1 MDALLGQPAHLR
13 EHLRPLSVSAAV
25 GCLGAGAQ
33 EPSIAPF
40 AMWRGRPTMN
50 WKLTRL
56 TGGGTLGAVMS
67 NAAQAVIEA
76 FEHLSE
82 AEREEVFR
90 KLLRRAAEVE
100 YEAFTDEELVAA
112 GRDLFL
118 SLDAQDHPK

>member
-1 MDALLGQPAHLR
+1 
-13 EHLRPLSVSAAV
+13 
-25 GCLGAGAQ
+25 
-33 EPSIAPF
+33 
-40 AMWRGRPTMN
+40 
-50 WKLTRL
+50 
-56 TGGGTLGAVMS
+56 MS